1 MYLCCLC
8 PRNCNVDRDQK
19 TGICGMP
26 DRIYLARA
34 ALHTWEEPCIS
45 GKTGSGTVFFAGC
58 NLHCVYCQNYEIA
71 HAAAGKEVPP
81 ERLVDIF
88 FELQEKGAANLNLV
102 TPTHYVLQIISAV
115 KEARKR
121 GLRIPIVYNTSGYE
135 NVDTLKMLEGVVDV
149 YLTDFKYWEEQTA
162 WKYSKARDYPRVVK
176 AAVEEMVVQA
186 PRPVFDQ
193 KGMMQKGVIVRHL
206 LLPGHVREAKNVV
219 KYLYESYGPQIYLSL
234 MNQYTP
240 SDRLQDRYPE
250 IARKTTKREYNNLIN
265 YACDLGV
272 GQAYIQEG
280 DTADES
286 FIPSFNYEGV

>member
-1 MYLCCLC
+1 M
-8 PRNCNVDRDQK
+8 
-19 TGICGMP
+19 
-26 DRIYLARA
+26 
-34 ALHTWEEPCIS
+34 
-45 GKTGSGTVFFAGC
+45 
-58 NLHCVYCQNYEIA
+58 
-71 HAAAGKEVPP
+71 
-81 ERLVDIF
+81 DIF

-193 KGMMQKGVIVRHL
+193 KCMMQKGVIVRHL